1 MVTFIKQSLGNSPSL
16 RLFTKRVDEKKFP
29 FITTTKWVV
38 LAIQWSVKHFFFA
51 PNSPLFG
58 KSGGEKKKKR
68 GNYEAFCLLSKHNK
82 KRISYQMVCKTFFF
96 APNSPLFGKS
106 GGEKKKKRG
115 NYEAFCFSSKHN
127 KKRINFN
134 AIHFSKI
141 HRSILRKITIDLLY
155 FWDVYDVS
163 LWEKNFGRSTA
174 YSCRTNIFI

>member
-1 MVTFIKQSLGNSPSL
+1 MSCISYPMVCKT
-16 RLFTKRVDEKKFP
+16 
-29 FITTTKWVV
+29 
-38 LAIQWSVKHFFFA
+38 FFFA

-155 FWDVYDVS
+155 FWDVYDIS
-163 LWEKNFGRSTA
+163 LWEKTSTEVRLIYAEQMSLYNFIILRKKQWTDED
-174 YSCRTNIFI
+174 

>member
-38 LAIQWSVKHFFFA
+38 LAIQWSVKH
-51 PNSPLFG
+51 
-58 KSGGEKKKKR
+58 
-68 GNYEAFCLLSKHNK
+68 
-82 KRISYQMVCKTFFF
+82 FFF